1 MASIRRFEDILAWQ
15 EARLVSR
22 ETYTVTH
29 CPGFK
34 SDFDLKA
41 QIRDAANSIM
51 ANIAEGFGR
60 GGNKEFVQFLSIA
73 NGSACEVQSHCYVAL
88 DQAYIN
94 KEQFD
99 LLYAHCETAKQKI
112 GAFISYLQ
120 QSERRGLKYD
130 SVREIP
136 EEDTLFRTPGDQ
148 LSTCN
153 K

>member
-1 MASIRRFEDILAWQ
+1 MASFRRFEDIIAWQ
-15 EARLVSR
+15 EARQVSR

-29 CPGFK
+29 LPGFK

-73 NGSACEVQSHCYVAL
+73 NGSACEVQSHSYVAL

-94 KEQFD
+94 QEQFD
-99 LLYAHCETAKQKI
+99 RLYTHCETAKQKI

-130 SVREIP
+130 SVHEAP
-136 EEDTLFRTPGDQ
+136 HDDTLFCTGKSP
-148 LSTCN
+148 N
-153 K
+153 V

>member
-1 MASIRRFEDILAWQ
+1 MASIRRFEDIVAWQ
-15 EARLVSR
+15 EARQVSR
-22 ETYTVTH
+22 EAYTLTRL
-29 CPGFK
+29 PGFK
-34 SDFDLKA
+34 TDYDLKA

-88 DQAYIN
+88 DQAYISH
-94 KEQFD
+94 EQFD

-112 GAFISYLQ
+112 GAFMGYLQ

-130 SVREIP
+130 SVHEASLDDAP
-136 EEDTLFRTPGDQ
+136 SEFVTSSQ
-148 LSTCN
+148 
-153 K
+153 